1 MKYPWSEF
9 FHLGLVV
16 PAFHPEVRERKG
28 PILEIMR
35 KLAADPFFQA
45 LEFSGVEDP
54 GLQKE
59 VAKVVRSSGKAL
71 VFSGGTYCYRGQHNL
86 HDLDEEKRN
95 KAIQSVKKI
104 IDEAGEYGCQ
114 ILYVMGFEA
123 PPPPGRDRA
132 KEKFAQ
138 SLMALSDYAREKNP
152 SAPMTIS
159 VENFYVLRE
168 TPFLI
173 GPTVEFAR
181 MLRELR
187 GQHPN
192 LGLTF
197 DTSHI
202 LQLKEDLLSTY
213 AAGQDV
219 IAHIHLS
226 NCLIKDRSSPFY
238 GDKHPPYGLPGSE
251 IGIPELAGF
260 LGILKG
266 KGHFSRTFPTGKPVL
281 SLEVITPAGQS
292 PEANLQSSKE
302 AFLKAWEEFD
312 RRPGMKTRNPAKGN

>member
-1 MKYPWSEF
+1 
-9 FHLGLVV
+9 
-16 PAFHPEVRERKG
+16 
-28 PILEIMR
+28 
-35 KLAADPFFQA
+35 
-45 LEFSGVEDP
+45 
-54 GLQKE
+54 
-59 VAKVVRSSGKAL
+59 
-71 VFSGGTYCYRGQHNL
+71 
-86 HDLDEEKRN
+86 
-95 KAIQSVKKI
+95 
-104 IDEAGEYGCQ
+104 
-114 ILYVMGFEA
+114 
-123 PPPPGRDRA
+123 
-132 KEKFAQ
+132 
-138 SLMALSDYAREKNP
+138 
-152 SAPMTIS
+152 
-159 VENFYVLRE
+159 
-168 TPFLI
+168 
-173 GPTVEFAR
+173 